1 MTLSGSDVAVMLT
14 TQSGSAG
21 SSLPQSDP
29 SLSTGK
35 YASTTALVSAALG
48 ALFSTVSAAQ
58 ATAGYTD
65 YRCVAVRNLSSADS
79 MTNAVLYLSDP
90 AGGGTYAIGLDP
102 AGIVDFD
109 ASAAQGTTIAD
120 TTSAPSGVTFS
131 SPTQATPL
139 SVGTIGPGK
148 VQLVWIRRVIP
159 AATPGQTDTV
169 SFVVRA
175 EV

>member
-21 SSLPQSDP
+21 SSVSQTDP

-48 ALFSTVSAAQ
+48 ALFGTVTAAQ

-65 YRCVAVRNLSSADS
+65 YRCIAVRNLSGSDD
-79 MTNAVLYLSDP
+79 MTNTVVYLSDP

-102 AGIVDFD
+102 AGIVDHD
-109 ASAAQGTTIAD
+109 ASSAQGTTIPD
-120 TTSAPSGVTFS
+120 TTTAPSGVTFS
-131 SPTQATPL
+131 TPTQAAPL
-139 SVGTIGPGK
+139 SVGTMAPGK
-148 VQLVWIRRVIP
+148 VQLVWMRRVIP
-159 AATPGQTDTV
+159 AATPGQTDSV